1 MSYSMIVVLTLLG
14 FSLVAGLF
22 IYLTVLDA
30 GRWRKKIETALLPMG
45 FEVCPSKEEK
55 TALAQRLLIVNPRH
69 QGRRLLMNLYRRL
82 SADGSHNIYFCD
94 YWFAS
99 ASGNAQG
106 TQWFIICLVSRELD
120 LPRFLIDGVLG
131 ASGTAGKLFHGLSKA
146 FPMPGLERIKTGD
159 AEFDKR
165 FCIYADS
172 GKVKQVLRICERI
185 TPALRATGSASLDAQ
200 GDRLILSSIKMG
212 AGLPRQTF
220 DPQELMRLISAA
232 SNLFETLGHQAH
244 E

>member
-1 MSYSMIVVLTLLG
+1 
-14 FSLVAGLF
+14 
-22 IYLTVLDA
+22 
-30 GRWRKKIETALLPMG
+30 
-45 FEVCPSKEEK
+45 
-55 TALAQRLLIVNPRH
+55 
-69 QGRRLLMNLYRRL
+69 
-82 SADGSHNIYFCD
+82 
-94 YWFAS
+94 
-99 ASGNAQG
+99 
-106 TQWFIICLVSRELD
+106 
-120 LPRFLIDGVLG
+120 
-131 ASGTAGKLFHGLSKA
+131 
-146 FPMPGLERIKTGD
+146 MPGLERIKTGD

-200 GDRLILSSIKMG
+200 GDRLILSSIEMG

-244 E
+244 ELGAKPNHHSPDLREKPRSRVDADVPGCLLGHAANDSVGSLCRGLHSDPPVLFTLRCWPARR